1 MAILY
6 YQIKGIN
13 PLEELYKEVMN
24 FNVKTTQKITS
35 MPSTALMYYY
45 NPEKLLEKNIEVL
58 FKNGYITLNYLSN
71 VLDIMEKQCLTNF
84 DNIKGVWNNMADISR
99 AYNEVYSKMLYSHP

>member
-1 MAILY
+1 MLNILAVI
-6 YQIKGIN
+6 QNEHFWG
-13 PLEELYKEVMN
+13 
-24 FNVKTTQKITS
+24 FFHRTR
-35 MPSTALMYYY
+35 
-45 NPEKLLEKNIEVL
+45 LEKNIEVL